1 MQRGV
6 TDACAHRGAKGA
18 CWEFVLCMLV
28 LALANARRSAHQM
41 HTLLYR
47 LNRSTPSGDDRA
59 SDL

>member
-28 LALANARRSAHQM
+28 LALANARRSARQM
-41 HTLLYR
+41 HTLRNR
-47 LNRSTPSGDDRA
+47 LNRVSLSAEDA
-59 SDL
+59 S